1 MDFDHPAEYVNS
13 IAMELVE
20 AMTETVPG
28 MPHTLSFATL
38 LGAIGSRE
46 EALLELSSE
55 AFKMAMDECIRVYGR
70 QQTNVVIDFLQQSL
84 DSAPF

>member
-1 MDFDHPAEYVNS
+1 MDFDPPAEYVNS

-84 DSAPF
+84 DRAPF

>member
-1 MDFDHPAEYVNS
+1 
-13 IAMELVE
+13 
-20 AMTETVPG
+20 MTETVLG

-70 QQTNVVIDFLQQSL
+70 QQTNVIIELLQQSL
-84 DSAPF
+84 DRAPF